1 MTRNIAEV
9 LGQGEQL
16 DGMTKMSSALAAES
30 KSYAARSKDLHRQ
43 ALIRKYLPFAVVGG
57 LVLLVLLFR
66 RWLF

>member
-1 MTRNIAEV
+1 MSRNIAEV

-16 DGMTKMSSALAAES
+16 DGMTRLSSALAAES
-30 KSYAARSKDLHRQ
+30 KAYSSRAKDLHRQ

-57 LVLLVLLFR
+57 VVLLVFLFR